1 MSGAPPPADPRR
13 ERVPISELIDLDALQ
28 ADGRELNPR
37 EIRAHLPRGWVLDP
51 DHLHAHRDVRLFF
64 REGWILLCGLV
75 IFGAIGGTFVW
86 GGLPEGWEG
95 ILKLLLAL
103 VLLVVAGGVAGP
115 TITRT
120 LGRK

>member
-1 MSGAPPPADPRR
+1 MRHELTPPDEGR
-13 ERVPISELIDLDALQ
+13 ERVPISELIDLDALR
-28 ADGRELNPR
+28 ADGRELHPR
-37 EIRAHLPRGWVLDP
+37 EIRAQLPRGWVLDP
-51 DHLHAHRDVRLFF
+51 DHRHAHRDVRLFF

-86 GGLPEGWEG
+86 GGQPQGWRG
-95 ILKLLLAL
+95 ILKLVLAL

-120 LGRK
+120 LRGK